1 MKSLFMIPALL
12 LLSHFG
18 FAQAKN
24 IKINNTTGCKV
35 YLSLRLSE
43 PTIDPCAP
51 RYEGDEFA
59 ISPYSVLTFDYTNYP
74 GSTASGAQ
82 YFLYAK
88 IFEAPSGSG
97 CIGLGDAIGVGE
109 TCYGFPQSAM
119 LTAHESN
126 CTVCGDVK
134 AIWYPQPNPNDYAIL
149 EIIP

>member
-1 MKSLFMIPALL
+1 MKSFFMIPALL
-12 LLSHFG
+12 LLSHIG

-24 IKINNTTGCKV
+24 IKINNTTGCTIH
-35 YLSLRLSE
+35 LSLRLSE

-51 RYEGDEFA
+51 KYEGTEFA
-59 ISPYSVLTFDYTNYP
+59 VPPFTVMTFDYTNYP
-74 GSTASGAQ
+74 GSAASGAQ

-88 IFEAPSGSG
+88 IFQAASGSG
-97 CIGLGDAIGVGE
+97 CTGLGDAVGVGE
-109 TCYGFPQSAM
+109 TCSGFPQSAM
-119 LTAHESN
+119 VKAHEAN